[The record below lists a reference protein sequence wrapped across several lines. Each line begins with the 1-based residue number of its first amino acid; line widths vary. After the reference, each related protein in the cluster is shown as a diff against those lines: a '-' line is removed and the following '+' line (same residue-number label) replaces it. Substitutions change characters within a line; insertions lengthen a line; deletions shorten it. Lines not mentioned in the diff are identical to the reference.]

1 MGARRIFVAGHRG
14 MVGAAICRQLDAND
28 EFEVITKSKSELN
41 LCDQNA
47 VNNFLKKERP
57 TEIVLAAAKV
67 GGIYANST
75 FPAEFIYEKKQ
86 MDWHGNMLIERV
98 ESVMKDW
105 PIFIGF
111 LKVLHSLDFFD
122 TVESVISY
130 LDNPTSKE
138 KLFALWQEMGCPQ
151 VNQDKQWDLFFSAAM
166 NLKEENNG
174 RSSKETE

>member
-1 MGARRIFVAGHRG
+1 
-14 MVGAAICRQLDAND
+14 
-28 EFEVITKSKSELN
+28 
-41 LCDQNA
+41 
-47 VNNFLKKERP
+47 
-57 TEIVLAAAKV
+57 
-67 GGIYANST
+67 
-75 FPAEFIYEKKQ
+75 

-122 TVESVISY
+122 SAESVISY
-130 LDNPTSKE
+130 LDDPTSKE

>member
-1 MGARRIFVAGHRG
+1 MS
-14 MVGAAICRQLDAND
+14 NP
-28 EFEVITKSKSELN
+28 
-41 LCDQNA
+41 
-47 VNNFLKKERP
+47 NNFQRNEEETCEFCKASPFVDCAHDCPCQYEMFGRSLPDPIRSLITTELLKQ
-57 TEIVLAAAKV
+57 
-67 GGIYANST
+67 
-75 FPAEFIYEKKQ
+75 AEFIYEKKQ
-86 MDWHGNMLIERV
+86 MDWHGNRLIERV

-122 TVESVISY
+122 SAESVISY